1 MTKPDDKTTTD
12 NNTKDLFNNQN
23 LLLIRQAVMGQL
35 PAPKNNL
42 LDTLPQTKYYESKD
56 KPAPTL
62 HRQARGYMKTTASL
76 VGRDKDKEQSLFDLP
91 RFDTNT
97 RAYKETL
104 TKNTAIAGHLCLALW
119 QTSKNDK
126 GVYTI
131 DNLKRFADKLNI
143 TPQELKIYL
152 IYLGGYQ
159 RPITKLNII
168 REKGKKDKRILSIYH
183 DKLFLV
189 RFNILLKDKET
200 ENDFTNDDKIGTN
213 YCSFIKDRD
222 ITSVDVAPSTSF
234 IEELQ
239 GRGLGNVLVDDGFV
253 AFSLGLSDL
262 AYKLFC
268 FSGSNKPNY
277 KINFDKLIEKK
288 NLNLERQIKGE
299 YTATGKR
306 LRAGKGKP
314 KILAKIQEALTEL
327 KDKGHLT
334 KWAYDEATELFSWT
348 YSSKII
354 KHRELMPP
362 KTEQA
367 EETGQTRQ

>member
-1 MTKPDDKTTTD
+1 MSDSDDKTKSFEQLEETSDFNKQAELASTS
-12 NNTKDLFNNQN
+12 TRLFT
-23 LLLIRQAVMGQL
+23 ATEKKPL
-35 PAPKNNL
+35 PP
-42 LDTLPQTKYYESKD
+42 LPI
-56 KPAPTL
+56 
-62 HRQARGYMKTTASL
+62 HRQARGLMKTAGAL
-76 VGRDKDKEQSLFDLP
+76 VGRDTEPEQTLFDAP
-91 RFDTNT
+91 RFHTEINPLK
-97 RAYKETL
+97 ATL
-104 TKNTAIAGHLCLALW
+104 SRNTAITANLLIALW
-119 QTSKNDK
+119 QKNKNDK
-126 GVYTI
+126 GFYTI
-131 DNLKRFADKLNI
+131 DNLTEIAKLLNI
-143 TPQELKIYL
+143 IPQELKLYL